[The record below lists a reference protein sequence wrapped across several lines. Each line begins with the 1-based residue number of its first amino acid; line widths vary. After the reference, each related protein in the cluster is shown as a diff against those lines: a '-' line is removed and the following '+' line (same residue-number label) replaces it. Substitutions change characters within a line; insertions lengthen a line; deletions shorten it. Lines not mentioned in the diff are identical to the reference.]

1 MTTEIDKL
9 GPKDFITG
17 CLVIVVAIFVVP
29 LLVLIF
35 KISVYLA
42 IFIGVVVAVLLGIAL
57 LGRVIRLIF
66 FRSRSDD
73 QNQS

>member
-1 MTTEIDKL
+1 MTNEIDKL

>member
-1 MTTEIDKL
+1 VTNEIDKL

-17 CLVIVVAIFVVP
+17 CLVIVVAIVVVP

-57 LGRVIRLIF
+57 LGRLIRLIF
-66 FRSRSDD
+66 FGRRPDD

>member
-1 MTTEIDKL
+1 VTNEVDKL

-42 IFIGVVVAVLLGIAL
+42 IVIGVIVAVLLGIAL
-57 LGRVIRLIF
+57 LGRLIRLIF
-66 FRSRSDD
+66 FGSRSND
-73 QNQS
+73 QDQP

>member
-1 MTTEIDKL
+1 MTNEINKL

-42 IFIGVVVAVLLGIAL
+42 IFIGVLVAVLLGIAL

>member
-1 MTTEIDKL
+1 VTNEIDKL
-9 GPKDFITG
+9 GPKDFTTG

-29 LLVLIF
+29 FLVLIF

-42 IFIGVVVAVLLGIAL
+42 IFIGVIVAVLLGIAL
-57 LGRVIRLIF
+57 LGRLIRLIF
-66 FRSRSDD
+66 FGSRSDD